1 MNGKLSLA
9 AAHVLVHSGDIFAAS
24 GLIKLIKLYRP
35 SLKVYHIRRAEEMRQ
50 VKNNRLRLVVGIATD
65 ATNVGDMSHLFDN
78 MRKENTNLPCVLLGD
93 SGNSLLSA
101 LFPEIPV
108 MGLNASMTEI
118 FEFLA
123 SHLARKNR
131 LPQRR
136 TTTTPLLTLRQREVL
151 RMLACGASAQQVS
164 DSLGISLKTAYV
176 HRRDILMRLNICPTY
191 YRGMFTE

>member
-1 MNGKLSLA
+1 
-9 AAHVLVHSGDIFAAS
+9 
-24 GLIKLIKLYRP
+24 
-35 SLKVYHIRRAEEMRQ
+35 
-50 VKNNRLRLVVGIATD
+50 
-65 ATNVGDMSHLFDN
+65 
-78 MRKENTNLPCVLLGD
+78 
-93 SGNSLLSA
+93 
-101 LFPEIPV
+101 

-123 SHLARKNR
+123 NHLARKNR

>member
-1 MNGKLSLA
+1 
-9 AAHVLVHSGDIFAAS
+9 
-24 GLIKLIKLYRP
+24 
-35 SLKVYHIRRAEEMRQ
+35 MRQ

-78 MRKENTNLPCVLLGD
+78 MRKENANLPCVLLGD

>member
-35 SLKVYHIRRAEEMRQ
+35 SLKVYHIRRAEEMTQ
-50 VKNNRLRLVVGIATD
+50 VKNNKLRLVVGIATD
-65 ATNVGDMSHLFDN
+65 ATNLGDMSHLFDN
-78 MRKENTNLPCVLLGD
+78 VRKENAQLPCVLLGD

-101 LFPEIPV
+101 LFPGIPV
-108 MGLNASMTEI
+108 MGLKATMTEI

-136 TTTTPLLTLRQREVL
+136 VHTPLLTLRQREVL
-151 RMLACGASAQQVS
+151 RLLACGASAQEVS

>member
-78 MRKENTNLPCVLLGD
+78 MRKENADLPCVLLGD

-108 MGLNASMTEI
+108 MGLHASMTEI

-123 SHLARKNR
+123 SNLARKNR

-136 TTTTPLLTLRQREVL
+136 TTTPLLTLRQREVL